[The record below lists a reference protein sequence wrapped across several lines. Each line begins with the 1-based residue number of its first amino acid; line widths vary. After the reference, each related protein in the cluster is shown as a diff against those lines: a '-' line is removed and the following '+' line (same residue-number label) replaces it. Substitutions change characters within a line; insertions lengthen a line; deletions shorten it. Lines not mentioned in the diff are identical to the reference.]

1 MSRKKS
7 PDHVGQEPKL
17 EPVFEENPQTGNQTE
32 GGSDQT
38 SPGEA
43 ESWRDA
49 LERELQA
56 AKAEAAGNY
65 DRFVRAK
72 AETENIRRR
81 AEADI
86 AAVRK
91 FAIEAF
97 AADVLTVR
105 DNLERAQAVDFR
117 TEGVVEKVIEGL
129 ALTLKQVD
137 TVLERYGLTPVDPV
151 VGERFDPERH
161 QAMTMIETRDM
172 PPGHVAQVVQ
182 KGYLLNGRLLRPA
195 MVIVAKEATET

>member
-7 PDHVGQEPKL
+7 SDHVPEQEPSL
-17 EPVFEENPQTGNQTE
+17 DPVSAEDLVTE
-32 GGSDQT
+32 GA
-38 SPGEA
+38 PGEDQRGDVA
-43 ESWRDA
+43 GRLNA

-56 AKAEAAGNY
+56 AKTEASDNY
-65 DRFVRAK
+65 ERFLRAK

-81 AEADI
+81 AETDI
-86 AAVRK
+86 ANVRK

-97 AADVLTVR
+97 AADILTAR
-105 DNLERAQAVDFR
+105 DNLERAQAVDFN
-117 TEGVVEKVIEGL
+117 TDGVVEKVVEGL
-129 ALTLKQVD
+129 SLTLQQVD
-137 TVLERYGLTPVDPV
+137 AVLERFGLTPVNP

-161 QAMTMIETRDM
+161 QAMTLTETREI

-195 MVIVAKEATET
+195 MVIVAKEATKT

>member
-7 PDHVGQEPKL
+7 PDHVPEQEPTL
-17 EPVFEENPQTGNQTE
+17 DPVSAVDPQTQGGLAEGQT
-32 GGSDQT
+32 
-38 SPGEA
+38 GERL
-43 ESWRDA
+43 EA

-56 AKAEAAGNY
+56 AKSEASDNY
-65 DRFVRAK
+65 ERFLRAK

-81 AEADI
+81 AETDI
-86 AAVRK
+86 ANVRK

-97 AADVLTVR
+97 AADILTVR
-105 DNLERAQAVDFR
+105 DNLERAQAVDFNSD
-117 TEGVVEKVIEGL
+117 GVVEKVVEGL

-137 TVLERYGLTPVDPV
+137 AVLERFGLTPVDP

-161 QAMTMIETRDM
+161 QAMTMAETQET
-172 PPGHVAQVVQ
+172 PPGHVVQVVQ

-195 MVIVAKEATET
+195 MVVVAKEATKT

>member
-7 PDHVGQEPKL
+7 SDHVPEQEPSL
-17 EPVFEENPQTGNQTE
+17 DPVSAEDLVTE
-32 GGSDQT
+32 GA
-38 SPGEA
+38 PGEDQRGDVA
-43 ESWRDA
+43 GRLNA

-56 AKAEAAGNY
+56 AKTEASDNY
-65 DRFVRAK
+65 ERFLRAK

-81 AEADI
+81 AETDI
-86 AAVRK
+86 ANVRK

-97 AADVLTVR
+97 AADILTAR
-105 DNLERAQAVDFR
+105 DNLERAQAVDFN
-117 TEGVVEKVIEGL
+117 TDGVVEKVVEGL
-129 ALTLKQVD
+129 SLTLQQVD
-137 TVLERYGLTPVDPV
+137 AVLERFGLIPVNP

-161 QAMTMIETRDM
+161 QAMTLTETQEV

-195 MVIVAKEATET
+195 MVIVAKEATKT